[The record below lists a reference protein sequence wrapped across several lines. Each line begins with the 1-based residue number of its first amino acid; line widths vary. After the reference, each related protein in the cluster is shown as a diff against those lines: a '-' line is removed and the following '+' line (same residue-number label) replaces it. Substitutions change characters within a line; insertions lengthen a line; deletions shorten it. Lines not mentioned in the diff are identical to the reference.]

1 MNKTLEQLFNFLYPI
16 FRKWGLGYSFSS
28 YLSLVLNIIIL
39 IVLTYTIYMFFRFLF
54 VTAMAVIALKT
65 KTKFDDLIISNKTV
79 IYIAQLI
86 PFTLIYKSVPIILER
101 YDYWEDIFGK
111 LVGVYIV
118 LLVLWIIRTLLNTT
132 QEYLKHIPRY
142 SDKPIDSFMQVIMIV
157 LWMFGI
163 SVIISKLF
171 GISQKEMLTI
181 LGAVSAIII
190 LIFRDTILGFVA
202 SVQVAINDMVRIG
215 DWITMDRYGADG
227 DVIEINLAT
236 VKVRN
241 FDNTTTTIPTY
252 SLSSDSFHNWRGML
266 KSDGRRIKRHI
277 LIKASTICFLEDKE
291 LEELQKI
298 ELIRPY
304 IKTRKAEI
312 DRYNGANGVD
322 KSLAING
329 RNMTNLGLFRK
340 YINQY
345 LHQHPGLNKNMVMLC
360 RQLQLTAQGV
370 PLEVYAFSTDKRFE
384 NYEYIMAD
392 IFDHVIASVKYFY
405 LEVYE
410 MPSESNFLDYEVPV
424 RKTKGT
430 L

>member
-1 MNKTLEQLFNFLYPI
+1 MRNLIEKIFNFLYPL
-16 FRKWGLGYSFSS
+16 FREWGFGYSISS

-39 IVLTYTIYMFFRFLF
+39 VILTYSIYMIFRFLL
-54 VTAMAVIALKT
+54 VTAMAIIALKT

-86 PFTLIYKSVPIILER
+86 PFTLIYESVPIILKR
-101 YDYWEDIFGK
+101 YDYWEGVFGK

-118 LLVLWIIRTLLNTT
+118 LLVLWIIRTLLNTI
-132 QEYLKHIPRY
+132 QDYLKQIPRF
-142 SDKPIDSFMQVIMIV
+142 SDKPVDSFAQVIMIV

-171 GISQKEMLTI
+171 GISQQEMLTI

-215 DWITMDRYGADG
+215 DWITMERYGADG

-252 SLSSDSFHNWRGML
+252 SLSSDSFQNWRGML
-266 KSDGRRIKRHI
+266 NSDGRRIKRHI
-277 LIKASTICFLEDKE
+277 LIKSSSIRFLEDSE
-291 LEELQKI
+291 LEGLQKI
-298 ELIRPY
+298 EIIRPY
-304 IKTRKAEI
+304 IQTRKAEI
-312 DRYNGANGVD
+312 ERYNHANAID
-322 KSLAING
+322 KSLSING
-329 RNMTNLGLFRK
+329 RNLTNLGLFRK

-345 LHQHPGLNKNMVMLC
+345 LQQHPGLNKNMLMMC
-360 RQLQLTAQGV
+360 RQLQPTAQGM
-370 PLEVYAFSTDKRFE
+370 PLEIYAFSTDKRWV
-384 NYEYIMAD
+384 NYEYIMSD
-392 IFDHVIASVKYFY
+392 IFDHVIASVPYFH
-405 LEVYE
+405 LEIYE
-410 MPSESNFLDYEVPV
+410 MPSDASFLKIDSQV
-424 RKTKGT
+424 
-430 L
+430 